1 MTKSSKESREHLS
14 CFMDGELS
22 RETGM
27 FVMRRI
33 GADAELQARWAR
45 YHLVRDCL
53 RREGIEQAVEGLGQ
67 RVSDALDRE
76 PQVQAASASAPVR
89 WLRPLA
95 SAALAATVA
104 AVAIVVVQPDAATP
118 TGAESGPA
126 TPAESFSPPNVSPV
140 VPVTQPAS
148 YSSAQDADTAPLNS
162 YVLRH
167 NQLARSTGSQGFVSF
182 VPIVATPD
190 AEATETV
197 DAEDPDAPLILL
209 RQDTATQP

>member
-53 RREGIEQAVEGLGQ
+53 RREGIEHAVHGLGQ

-76 PQVQAASASAPVR
+76 PEVQAAKTTAPVR

-104 AVAIVVVQPDAATP
+104 AVAIVVVQPDASAP
-118 TGAESGPA
+118 NGVESAPP

-140 VPVTQPAS
+140 IPVTQPAS

-190 AEATETV
+190 AETTETV
-197 DAEDPDAPLILL
+197 EAEDTDAPLILL
-209 RQDTATQP
+209 RQDTVTQP